1 VVNSIRQDLIRLFSF
16 RWTLPVLLALV
27 VITSFAFSAYSAFGH
42 RPPDWNSAYIAAYG
56 FSHQQPVYVVTAQ
69 GGWEEL
75 RSGLAAQLGV
85 VPEGGS
91 WRYPPLQSVLMMPF
105 LSFDMWTACLLW
117 NILGCIAVIIAG
129 FLLAAAFDNESTSIV
144 TNRCITII
152 VIFFF
157 IPLYNT
163 LWEGQF
169 NLLPLLSV
177 AFAFY
182 FLHRKREVYAGMALG
197 VGIAI
202 KLFPAALIVW
212 LLWRRRFKAFFMALL
227 VGLTLTLLSGFFI
240 GWTNLG
246 WYLQHGL
253 GLANEGWAI
262 QPPNQS
268 LFAFF
273 TRIFTVH
280 PWGPALV
287 TKPELVGPLT
297 WTMRIVLLGGVAV
310 LCWPRRSSF
319 ELLALECSLVLIT
332 LFLIAPTAWEH
343 HLVMLYVPFV
353 VLGTRALNGKL
364 SIPACILTLGAF
376 VLIDMQGLLWHKLV
390 GYTLLSS
397 LGTYAMLILW
407 AIFAWLIHFEKW
419 PVLSRHAAKAA
430 GSQI

>member
-1 VVNSIRQDLIRLFSF
+1 MRNLISLFSL
-16 RWTLPVLLALV
+16 RWTQLILFVMVILA
-27 VITSFAFSAYSAFGH
+27 TFAFSAYSAFGH

-56 FSHQQPVYVVTAQ
+56 FSHQQPVYITTVQ

-75 RSGLAAQLGV
+75 RSSLAAQLGV

-91 WRYPPLQSVLMMPF
+91 WRYPPLQAVLMMPF
-105 LSFDMWTACLLW
+105 LTFDMWTACFIW
-117 NILGCIAVIIAG
+117 NMLGSVAVIISG
-129 FLLAAAFDNESTSIV
+129 VLLAAAFATESTSFV
-144 TNRCITII
+144 QNRCIALL

-157 IPLYNT
+157 IPLYSS

-169 NLLPLLSV
+169 NLLPLMSI
-177 AFAFY
+177 AAAFY
-182 FLHRKREVYAGMALG
+182 FIRHSRETLVGAALG
-197 VGIAI
+197 IGTAI

-240 GWTNLG
+240 GWNNLG

-273 TRIFTVH
+273 ARVFTAH

-287 TKPELVGPLT
+287 TKPELVRPLT
-297 WTMRIVLLGGVAV
+297 WAMRIVLLGGVAV
-310 LCWPRRSSF
+310 LCWPRHPSF
-319 ELLALECSLVLIT
+319 ELLALECSLVLVT
-332 LFLIAPTAWEH
+332 LFLITPTAWEH
-343 HLVMLYVPFV
+343 HLVMLYIPFV
-353 VLGTRALNGKL
+353 VLGARALVGKL
-364 SIPACILTLGAF
+364 SFPACILTVGAYI
-376 VLIDMQGLLWHKLV
+376 LIDMQGLLWHKFV
-390 GYTLLSS
+390 GYTLLLS

-407 AIFAWLIHFEKW
+407 VVLAYLILREKRPGLAI
-419 PVLSRHAAKAA
+419 HAFRT
-430 GSQI
+430 GNNIY